1 MERTSNEKGP
11 CIRRVLAFVLI
22 LSIISGLA
30 PAAGGY
36 SVLTHEAII
45 DSAWEHGIKPLLVKR
60 FPAATPEELKRA
72 RAFSYGGSAIQD
84 LGFYP
89 FGNKFFSNLV
99 HYIRSG
105 DFIQALIRDSSD
117 VEEYAF
123 ALGALSHYCADNN
136 GHPLAINLA
145 VPILYPKLKRKY
157 GDHVTFAENPP
168 AHLKTEFAF
177 DVIQSV
183 EGRYVTEDFH
193 DRVGFKVSRPVLEK
207 AFLDTYSLD
216 LNSVLSDYDLAI
228 ASYRRGVS
236 TIIPKMTEVAWQL
249 KRDEIQKDFPGITK
263 QQYVY
268 RISKQEYQKRWN
280 ENYRDPGWGTK
291 FLAFL
296 IRIIPKVGPFK
307 ALTFQVPTP
316 ETEKMFRTSFHD
328 TMKEYERLL
337 TELREFGQVTLVN
350 NNFDTGGV
358 TAPGEYPLAD
368 DTYAELLDRLAAKH
382 FTGITPGL
390 RQTLLAYYKDLNSP
404 FSTKKKRKEWAK
416 VVRELDELKA
426 YAPAD

>member
-1 MERTSNEKGP
+1 MERTSNKKSQRA
-11 CIRRVLAFVLI
+11 RRLAACVLI
-22 LSIISGLA
+22 LSLFSGVVP
-30 PAAGGY
+30 PAQGY

-45 DSAWEHGIKPLLVKR
+45 DSAWEQGIRPLLLKR
-60 FPAATPEELKRA
+60 FPAATPEDLKRA

-84 LGFYP
+84 LGYYP
-89 FGNKFFSNLV
+89 FGNNFFSELV
-99 HYIRSG
+99 HYVRSG
-105 DFIQALIRDSSD
+105 DFVQALIRDSSD
-117 VEEYAF
+117 LDEYAF

-157 GDHVTFAENPP
+157 GDHVTFAENPT

-193 DRVGFKVSRPVLEK
+193 DRVGFKVSKPVLEK

-216 LNSVLSDYDLAI
+216 LSSVFSDYDLAI

-236 TIIPKMTEVAWQL
+236 TVIPKMTEVAWQL
-249 KRDEIQKDFPGITK
+249 KKDEIQKDFPGITK

-280 ENYRDPGWGTK
+280 ENYKKPGLGTK

-316 ETEKMFRTSFHD
+316 ETEKMFRASFHD
-328 TMKEYERLL
+328 TMKEYEHLL
-337 TELREFGQVTLVN
+337 TELRESGRVTLVN
-350 NNFDTGGV
+350 NNFDTGRV
-358 TAPGEYPLAD
+358 TGPGEYALAD
-368 DTYAELLDRLAAKH
+368 DTFAELIGRLAEKH
-382 FTGITPGL
+382 FAGITPEL
-390 RQTLLAYYKDLNSP
+390 RQTLLAYYSDPNSP
-404 FSTKKKRKEWAK
+404 FSTKKKKKEWAK
-416 VVRELDELKA
+416 VVREVDELKA
-426 YAPAD
+426 YTPAD